1 MMIVTRSHWLR
12 AQDPEEKSPQHHPHV
27 PWSFPCCLVCS
38 ELHARYTDAML
49 TVVWYE
55 LGWTSRCVRTE
66 SRLLQSA
73 DKSLITR
80 ILVKMVAELRNGTP
94 LYSAVDTSCMVVA
107 SDPLSWITQWFGV
120 LTWAERPA
128 AAYLATRWKQ
138 VRRVPE
144 RPSGE
149 SLDRLRL
156 TLQTREQHIRLNKAT
171 SNVCTAP
178 ETNMSAMNAVDHRTD
193 ELKTIA
199 KQEELAK
206 LGIDTVLF
214 DVFKPSL
221 LPI

>member
-1 MMIVTRSHWLR
+1 MDY
-12 AQDPEEKSPQHHPHV
+12 A
-27 PWSFPCCLVCS
+27 
-38 ELHARYTDAML
+38 
-49 TVVWYE
+49 
-55 LGWTSRCVRTE
+55 
-66 SRLLQSA
+66 
-73 DKSLITR
+73 
-80 ILVKMVAELRNGTP
+80 
-94 LYSAVDTSCMVVA
+94 
-107 SDPLSWITQWFGV
+107 V
-120 LTWAERPA
+120 LTRAERPA

-214 DVFKPSL
+214 DVSNPLFCRSSQDARSQAYQHRRDALHGRCARHLCCPEGRWSEGHGTTAEAVARTKRYL
-221 LPI
+221 QQYILRLR

>member
-1 MMIVTRSHWLR
+1 MVAELTTR
-12 AQDPEEKSPQHHPHV
+12 
-27 PWSFPCCLVCS
+27 
-38 ELHARYTDAML
+38 M
-49 TVVWYE
+49 
-55 LGWTSRCVRTE
+55 
-66 SRLLQSA
+66 SA
-73 DKSLITR
+73 
-80 ILVKMVAELRNGTP
+80 KMVAEHRNGTA

-144 RPSGE
+144 RPGGE

-178 ETNMSAMNAVDHRTD
+178 ETNIVCHECCGPQDGRAEDHRQARGVG
-193 ELKTIA
+193 EVRYRHSALRC
-199 KQEELAK
+199 
-206 LGIDTVLF
+206 
-214 DVFKPSL
+214 FKPSL

>member
-1 MMIVTRSHWLR
+1 
-12 AQDPEEKSPQHHPHV
+12 
-27 PWSFPCCLVCS
+27 
-38 ELHARYTDAML
+38 
-49 TVVWYE
+49 
-55 LGWTSRCVRTE
+55 
-66 SRLLQSA
+66 
-73 DKSLITR
+73 
-80 ILVKMVAELRNGTP
+80 MVAELRNGTA

-107 SDPLSWITQWFGV
+107 SDPLSWITQWFAV
-120 LTWAERPA
+120 LTWAERRA
-128 AAYLATRWKQ
+128 AAYLATRWQQ

-178 ETNMSAMNAVDHRTD
+178 ETNMSALNAVDHRTD

-214 DVFKPSL
+214 DVSNPLFCISTSTRCTTRTCTRSV
-221 LPI
+221 LPRRKL